1 MITFSRPLSRSTALR
16 HLFFLFACFS
26 LLVGLNTSF
35 TPPVACAQDGS
46 AFRPASRNNVR
57 IVLVPEKNAFVLRSQ
72 FKPLAD
78 FLAQKTGRMMYLEVA
93 SDYEAAVQAFVDHE
107 ADIGFLGG
115 NSYLLARERAEVEP
129 LMRPV
134 WPAQKSICR
143 SYIFVRE
150 ADGIRELQGMKG
162 KRLAV
167 VDSNSLTGFNFA
179 YCFFANSGVPKL
191 KDFFSKIIWCGSHDT
206 SVWAVVTGEADIGVA
221 KSRVYDDLS
230 REYPEEMGK
239 LLVLGRSAELPSL
252 CCVASRDI
260 SESDKERLIFLLSQM
275 DKTEDGKRAL
285 AALGAVS
292 FERAY
297 DADYNVLRQ
306 ALARERCSVSVKEGD
321 SSATSH

>member
-1 MITFSRPLSRSTALR
+1 M
-16 HLFFLFACFS
+16 
-26 LLVGLNTSF
+26 
-35 TPPVACAQDGS
+35 
-46 AFRPASRNNVR
+46 R

-72 FKPLAD
+72 FKPVAN

-93 SDYEAAVQAFVDHE
+93 SDYEAAVQAFVDQE

-115 NSYLLARERAEVEP
+115 NSYLLAKERAGVEP

-134 WPAQKSICR
+134 WPVQKSICR

-167 VDSNSLTGFNFA
+167 VDRNSLTGFNFA
-179 YCFFANSGVPKL
+179 YCFFANSGIPKL
-191 KDFFSKIIWCGSHDT
+191 EDFFSKIIWCGSHDT

-252 CCVASRDI
+252 CCVVSRDFP
-260 SESDKERLIFLLSQM
+260 DADRERLIFLLSQM
-275 DKTEDGKRAL
+275 DKTEEGKKAL

-306 ALARERCSVSVKEGD
+306 AFARNHCGVSIKEGD
-321 SSATSH
+321 SPATSR